1 MSEPS
6 LRQASVKDVP
16 AILSLIDLGVSQG
29 VNLPRS
35 QHYVFQNLR
44 DFVVAEPEECIVGCA
59 SLHVLWKEL
68 AELRAVAMIPD
79 EAAHGL
85 LRRMVD
91 YLAADGRRL
100 GVTQVLA
107 FAFNPEAYVALG
119 FKEVAKETLP
129 QIAWRECMTC
139 VYFPDCQESA
149 VILNL
154 EDVPE
159 GASA

>member
-1 MSEPS
+1 MSESS

-35 QHYVFQNLR
+35 QNYVFQNLR
-44 DFVVAEPEECIVGCA
+44 DFVIAERGEHILGCA
-59 SLHVLWKEL
+59 SLHVLWKDF

-79 EAAHGL
+79 EAANGL

-91 YLAADGRRL
+91 YLADDGRRL
-100 GVTQVLA
+100 GVSQVLA

-119 FKEVAKETLP
+119 FREVAKETLP
-129 QIAWRECMTC
+129 QIAWRECMNC
-139 VYFPDCQESA
+139 VYFPDCKESA

-154 EDVPE
+154 DEVPE